1 MSNLLDDRTAIVTG
15 GSSGIGRG
23 IARTFAEHGANVVVA
38 DVRESPRE
46 GGTPTHKLLTN
57 ETDVDAAFVECDVT
71 DIDTL
76 ETTVRKADE
85 LGGVDVLV
93 NNAGIF
99 RMEEFFDV
107 TPEEYDELMNINVK
121 GMFFG
126 AQVAGEQMVERGGGT
141 IINISSVAGFIGNG
155 GYTTYCV
162 SKGAV
167 RLLTYALAHRL
178 GPDGIRVNAIH
189 PGGVE
194 TAMMEDA
201 DLGPD
206 ALEQFVQAI
215 PTRRIGQPSDIAGAA
230 VFLASD
236 LASYVNGES
245 LIVDGGYTNTG

>member
-141 IINISSVAGFIGNG
+141 IINISAVAGFIGNG